1 MAIDLEG
8 ATITRDAH
16 EALLDLKK
24 LVEQAAETIRVAE
37 RETIGVAIGK
47 QSGDDPVRTLRDA
60 AEKLES
66 PSLES
71 AISRAR
77 EKVQCALHFHLGG
90 RKAAAATS
98 A

>member
-16 EALLDLKK
+16 EALLDLKEM
-24 LVEQAAETIRVAE
+24 VEQAAEKIRVAE
-37 RETIGVAIGK
+37 RETIGAAIAK
-47 QSGDDPVRTLRDA
+47 QSGEEAVRTLQDA
-60 AEKLES
+60 AEKLQS

-77 EKVQCALHFHLGG
+77 EKVQTALKFHMSG
-90 RKAAAATS
+90 RKAAAAS